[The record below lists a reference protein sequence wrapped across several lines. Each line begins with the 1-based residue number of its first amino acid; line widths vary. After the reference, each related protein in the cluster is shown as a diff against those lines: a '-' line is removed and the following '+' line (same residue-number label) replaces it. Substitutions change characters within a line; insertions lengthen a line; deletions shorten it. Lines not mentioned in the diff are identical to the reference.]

1 MRNEITVFDPKSKTL
16 SVGDLVH
23 GQMFKYRNNGD
34 DGNIYMKVMHNIG
47 PAVVHLPTGKIFSEF
62 NLGSP
67 IEIVQ
72 SIKISSP

>member
-1 MRNEITVFDPKSKTL
+1 
-16 SVGDLVH
+16 
-23 GQMFKYRNNGD
+23 
-34 DGNIYMKVMHNIG
+34 MKVMHNIG

-67 IEIVQ
+67 IDVVQ